1 MVFRRFKK
9 KLSTLDIRRNNI
21 IALVIATVCIA
32 VGYFI
37 VMVSNSGEKVFDD
50 SGSIEVLKQ
59 KVKNNPEL
67 FKKLKSSALKN

>member
-1 MVFRRFKK
+1 MAFRRFKK

-50 SGSIEVLKQ
+50 SSSIEALKQ

-67 FKKLKSSALKN
+67 FKK